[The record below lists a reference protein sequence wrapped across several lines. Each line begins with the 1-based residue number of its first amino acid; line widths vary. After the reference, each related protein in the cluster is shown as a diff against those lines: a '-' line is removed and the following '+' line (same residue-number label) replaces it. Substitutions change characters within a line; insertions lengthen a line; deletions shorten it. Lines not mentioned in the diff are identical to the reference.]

1 MKNNDRPGGRAN
13 SNSGG
18 SVNRPAGRT
27 RTALWKAAACWTVLV
42 GLLLILCIRLT
53 TNEPIEDG
61 AFSGSGATI
70 GRLTR
75 GMYSSPGP
83 REILTMAV
91 CTFCLAAAGFAA
103 SEKMTRE
110 KLWRLA
116 GILLLA
122 GCCTLSAFHASNP
135 FAAITG
141 VFDLAMAIISGW
153 AVAAVCVTDRRRQF
167 AISAL
172 VALLAVIC
180 AKGFYEK
187 YFELP
192 ATLHYFLHHK
202 QVFFRQMGW
211 GPGNPNILLF
221 QSRVKAQAVTGFLN
235 LSDGLAEALLPLSLV
250 CLPLALFLFRRPPKI
265 IAPSAG
271 HVARSKTIQN
281 TDISNRNQEIPP
293 AVIPGVPLLVL
304 FVLSLVVLVFTLSK
318 GGMASEAICLLTLG
332 VGWVYREFLE
342 RRRWTAVVAVVL
354 VLLIL
359 AASIVGWGLARQ
371 GLPGKDLLYRWQYWT
386 GAARMVERHPMLGVG
401 LNNFGYY
408 YTHYKLPSAPE
419 DVKDPHNP
427 LVRLASEAGLPAA
440 ALWGILVLAA
450 FLVVI
455 ARPAAELADVAKRR
469 YVHPALLAVFVLAW
483 WVVQMAITAPVKAGP
498 GEANFLLL
506 MAGCFA
512 AVGFLGMVLA
522 NGAWTWLAP
531 EQKRLVLL
539 ALALGAAGMCLYD
552 QINLALVT
560 GPVAM
565 LFWISLG
572 IAQPVGADSV
582 GESGQP
588 RALAPHAGAGGAW
601 RHAFLAL
608 LSLSAA
614 VAIFSIWL
622 PAETGRLAMD
632 PQPWQQAYMQAAV
645 NHRTRAAL
653 AAVNHVLA
661 CKPRSQIWLARK
673 IDLTIAMG
681 RNPRAEVL
689 RLLSIN
695 TTNPRVRI
703 GYAMTARSGL
713 TLPERIAQLKLAL
726 QLNSDLPKKELTRL
740 TPREVKQ
747 IREEMILLKARQLSR
762 QPSPKS
768 SGQRAGQP

>member
-61 AFSGSGATI
+61 AFSGSGAAI
-70 GRLTR
+70 GAVTR
-75 GMYSSPGP
+75 GIYSSPGP
-83 REILTMAV
+83 RDILTMAV
-91 CTFCLAAAGFAA
+91 CAFCLAVAGFAA
-103 SEKMTRE
+103 AEKMARE

-116 GILLLA
+116 GIFLLT
-122 GCCTLSAFHASNP
+122 GCCTLSALHASNR

-141 VFDLAMAIISGW
+141 VFDMVMGMISGW
-153 AVAAVCVTDRRRQF
+153 AIAVVCSTDRRRQF
-167 AISAL
+167 VISVL

-180 AKGFYEK
+180 AKCLYEK

-202 QVFFRQMGW
+202 EAFFRQMGW

-221 QSRVKAQAVTGFLN
+221 QSRVKAGAVTGFLN
-235 LSDGLAEALLPLSLV
+235 LSDGLAEVLLPLSLI
-250 CLPLALFLFRRPPKI
+250 CLPMALFLFSQRRKV
-265 IAPSAG
+265 AESSAG
-271 HVARSKTIQN
+271 NVARGKYAQRKDTTNSDN
-281 TDISNRNQEIPP
+281 EIPP
-293 AVIPGVPLLVL
+293 AVIPGAPLCIL
-304 FVLSLVVLVFTLSK
+304 FILSLVVLVFTLSK
-318 GGMASEAICLLTLG
+318 GGMASEVICLVALG
-332 VGWVYREFLE
+332 VGWVYRESLG
-342 RRRWTAVVAVVL
+342 RRRWSAAAAVLAMAL
-354 VLLIL
+354 VL
-359 AASIVGWGLARQ
+359 AGSIIGWGILRH
-371 GLPGKDLLYRWQYWT
+371 GLPTKDLLYRWQYWT
-386 GAARMVERHPMLGVG
+386 GAARMVEHHPMLGVG

-440 ALWGILVLAA
+440 ALWGILALAA
-450 FLVVI
+450 FLLVI
-455 ARPAAELADVAKRR
+455 GRPAMEQADTAARR
-469 YVHPALLAVFVLAW
+469 YVHPAFLAVFVLGW
-483 WVVQMAITAPVKAGP
+483 WIIQMALTAPVKDSP
-498 GEANFLLL
+498 GEAKFLLL
-506 MAGCFA
+506 MAGSFA
-512 AVGFLGMVLA
+512 CIGFLGMVLA
-522 NGAWTWLAP
+522 NGAWAFLNS
-531 EQKRLVLL
+531 EQKRVVLL

-552 QINLALVT
+552 QINLALIT

-565 LFWISLG
+565 LFWICLG
-572 IAQPVGADSV
+572 AAQPVAADSAR
-582 GESGQP
+582 ES
-588 RALAPHAGAGGAW
+588 RHAVTWAPHAAAAGAL
-601 RHAFLAL
+601 RHGLLAL
-608 LSLSAA
+608 AA
-614 VAIFSIWL
+614 LTAAAAICFIWL

-632 PQPWQQAYMQAAV
+632 PQPWQQAYMKAAV
-645 NHRTRAAL
+645 THRTRAAL
-653 AAVNHVLA
+653 VAVDHVLA

-673 IDLTIAMG
+673 IELTIAMG

-740 TPREVKQ
+740 NPREIKR
-747 IREEMILLKARQLSR
+747 IREEIAVLIAREPPR
-762 QPSPKS
+762 VP
-768 SGQRAGQP
+768 